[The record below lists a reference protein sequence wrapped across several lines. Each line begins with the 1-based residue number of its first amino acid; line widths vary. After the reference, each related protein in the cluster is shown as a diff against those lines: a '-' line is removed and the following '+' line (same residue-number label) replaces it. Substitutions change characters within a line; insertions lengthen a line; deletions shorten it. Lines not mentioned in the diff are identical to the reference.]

1 METEN
6 YNNLNDNNT
15 YNISQKMD
23 TITIIKNNL
32 ILQII
37 FGIILFCSV
46 FNFLTFL
53 FYLCKKSGFFSY
65 CKEMS
70 PIRRIN
76 RKKGITIELG
86 TIRHNLKNE
95 TN

>member
-1 METEN
+1 METIN
-6 YNNLNDNNT
+6 NFNLNE
-15 YNISQKMD
+15 YNF
-23 TITIIKNNL
+23 
-32 ILQII
+32 ILSKSLEII